1 MASRVFYNHGHAKRM
16 SVPLN
21 YDLDR
26 VFSARTPEGILRYY
40 VFDGKQWRKTF
51 YVLIRQL
58 DGRYRVYYRDRSQ
71 FSGRKFLQSLAN
83 CYNCKPV
90 KVISEEELPLLLEDR
105 HIAQMR
111 EADKWMPH
119 VEPAAEVT
127 GFV

>member
-1 MASRVFYNHGHAKRM
+1 MQSRVFYFQGHAKRM
-16 SVPLN
+16 SIPLD
-21 YDLDR
+21 YDLER
-26 VFSARTPEGILRYY
+26 AFSARTPEGILRYY

-58 DGRYRVYYRDRSQ
+58 DGRYRVYYRDRRQ
-71 FSGRKFLQSLAN
+71 FSGRKLLQSLAN

-90 KVISEEELPLLLEDR
+90 KVISEDELPLLMEDR
-105 HIAQMR
+105 HIDQMK

-127 GFV
+127 VIV

>member
-1 MASRVFYNHGHAKRM
+1 MAQRFFVRTHGRKFVA
-16 SVPLN
+16 VPLG
-21 YDLDR
+21 YDLER
-26 VFSARTPEGILRYY
+26 AFSARTPEGILRYY

-83 CYNCKPV
+83 TYNVRPV
-90 KVISEEELPLLLEDR
+90 KVISEEELPLLLEER

-111 EADKWMPH
+111 EADKWLPH

-127 GFV
+127 VIV